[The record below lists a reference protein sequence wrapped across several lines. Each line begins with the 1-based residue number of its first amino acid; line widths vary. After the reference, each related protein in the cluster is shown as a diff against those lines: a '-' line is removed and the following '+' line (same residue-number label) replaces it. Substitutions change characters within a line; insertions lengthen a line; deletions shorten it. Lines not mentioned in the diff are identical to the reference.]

1 MIFDDLSLHMQIL
14 LCVIMPP
21 ILTLLCWFGGRRLVK
36 GPQPVVLQ
44 SKGGFWA
51 MLLAAYVL
59 FALALYSSRYFA
71 GTAHA
76 NDPDTQLVQ

>member
-14 LCVIMPP
+14 LGVIVPP
-21 ILTLLCWFGGRRLVK
+21 ILTLICWFGGRRLVK

-51 MLLAAYVL
+51 MMLAAYIL
-59 FALALYSSRYFA
+59 TALALYSSRYFA

-76 NDPDTQLVQ
+76 DDPSIQLIR